1 MDEAKDEYSL
11 ESTGEVIDSL
21 INDWIESSAS
31 IYRNILDSENRQVYT
46 KCWRYDGE
54 KSFRKLCT
62 GGREESSG
70 SCEQGFQME
79 RQVK

>member
-11 ESTGEVIDSL
+11 ESTGEVIDSM
-21 INDWIESSAS
+21 INGWVDSSAS

-54 KSFRKLCT
+54 KFPKNVHRWELRISWRL
-62 GGREESSG
+62 
-70 SCEQGFQME
+70 
-79 RQVK
+79 